1 MTGKKYGSVS
11 SVRRYLA
18 NDGLFTKPSNKIK
31 KDRQEGLRN
40 FDGKVKRLLHERNNA
55 GFNKRV

>member
-1 MTGKKYGSVS
+1 MGTLQ
-11 SVRRYLA
+11 RRRMQCNA
-18 NDGLFTKPSNKIK
+18 ADELFMKPSNKIK

-40 FDGKVKRLLHERNNA
+40 LDGKVKRLIHERNNA

>member
-18 NDGLFTKPSNKIK
+18 NKIK

-40 FDGKVKRLLHERNNA
+40 LDGKVKRLLHERNNA